1 MSLAAEDLIFLGQNF
16 LSLFHLWPISS
27 IPSNLTFTLLFPPP
41 PILKPCGP
49 LSPLLWSWELRRSL
63 QWQESQPTRSR
74 AGCECA
80 HVASFFGGSLLSPT
94 PRLSL
99 FCSHCCSWPVGPP
112 TPSTV
117 LSHLFYCCIFFSALL
132 SFCYRSISGIFFPLS
147 SLVLYL
153 AEGISV
159 SVFIA
164 HFPPSGQP
172 QEGTGVHYSRMKPV
186 LF

>member
-16 LSLFHLWPISS
+16 LSLFHLRPISP
-27 IPSNLTFTLLFPPP
+27 IPSNLTFALLPPL

-80 HVASFFGGSLLSPT
+80 HVASFFGALCCPL
-94 PRLSL
+94 PRLLL
-99 FCSHCCSWPVGPP
+99 FCSRCCSWPVGPP

-117 LSHLFYCCIFFSALL
+117 LFHLFCCCILFSALL
-132 SFCYRSISGIFFPLS
+132 SFCYSSISGIFFPLS
-147 SLVLYL
+147 SLVL
-153 AEGISV
+153 
-159 SVFIA
+159 
-164 HFPPSGQP
+164 
-172 QEGTGVHYSRMKPV
+172 
-186 LF
+186 